1 MLGFMPTPISQL
13 RGGVAYPRTRVE
25 FDAFF
30 PDDPACLDYLQKLR
44 WPQGFVCPECGST
57 GSPWQMARGLL
68 LGSDCR
74 KQTSVIAGTLF
85 HRTRTP
91 MRQWLMA
98 AWEITCQKYGA
109 SALGLQRV
117 LGLGSYKT
125 AWAWLHKF
133 RRAMV
138 LPGRDPLCGIVEVD
152 ETYVGAEE
160 ADVVGR
166 RTLTKAMVVVAVEV
180 NDGRIGRVRLRSV
193 PDLKGKTLT
202 GFVADV
208 VAPGTTVRTDGLRA
222 YGGLAKKGFV
232 HDVTV
237 IGQSSSPAHVE
248 MPAVH
253 RGVPLVKRWL
263 LGTLQ
268 GGVSREH
275 LPYYLDEYTFRF
287 NRRTSQVIVLPPV
300 GASGPDCT
308 DADIQALPGHRA
320 RAPAAAAKSQP
331 LTPQHP
337 VVG

>member
-1 MLGFMPTPISQL
+1 MLGIALTQPDTISWGFMPTPSSKL

-30 PDDPACLDYLQKLR
+30 PDDRACLDYLQKLR

-57 GSPWQMARGLL
+57 GSPWQMVRGLL
-68 LGSDCR
+68 LCSDCR

-91 MRQWLMA
+91 MRQWFMA

-138 LPGRDPLCGIVEVD
+138 LPGRDPLGGIVEVD

-166 RTLTKAMVVVAVEV
+166 QTLTKAMVVVAVEV
-180 NDGRIGRVRLRSV
+180 QRRKNRTRA
-193 PDLKGKTLT
+193 
-202 GFVADV
+202 VAVCAGPQRKDAHRDRPV
-208 VAPGTTVRTDGLRA
+208 LQSRT
-222 YGGLAKKGFV
+222 
-232 HDVTV
+232 
-237 IGQSSSPAHVE
+237 
-248 MPAVH
+248 
-253 RGVPLVKRWL
+253 RG
-263 LGTLQ
+263 
-268 GGVSREH
+268 
-275 LPYYLDEYTFRF
+275 
-287 NRRTSQVIVLPPV
+287 NAC
-300 GASGPDCT
+300 GASGHSSVEAMAPGHPPRRR
-308 DADIQALPGHRA
+308 IQRTPSLLPG
-320 RAPAAAAKSQP
+320 
-331 LTPQHP
+331 
-337 VVG
+337 

>member
-1 MLGFMPTPISQL
+1 
-13 RGGVAYPRTRVE
+13 
-25 FDAFF
+25 
-30 PDDPACLDYLQKLR
+30 
-44 WPQGFVCPECGST
+44 
-57 GSPWQMARGLL
+57 
-68 LGSDCR
+68 
-74 KQTSVIAGTLF
+74 
-85 HRTRTP
+85 
-91 MRQWLMA
+91 MA

-253 RGVPLVKRWL
+253 RVVPLVKRWL

-287 NRRTSQVIVLPPV
+287 NRRTSQARGLLFYRLLEQAVQTAPTPTSKLYL
-300 GASGPDCT
+300 GTGRGPRRR
-308 DADIQALPGHRA
+308 PRNPN
-320 RAPAAAAKSQP
+320 R
-331 LTPQHP
+331 
-337 VVG
+337 